1 MNADAR
7 KAKPSA
13 APPALV
19 DGWIQNQPR
28 NSRTAYLVAIDKRSG
43 QLVGDHETKWPRN
56 DMSRHGAADRIRP
69 HETHGRYPTTPA
81 RGTNQPSTRPR
92 REEAG
97 KSAVTSGGR
106 RRGRTP
112 GG

>member
-28 NSRTAYLVAIDKRSG
+28 NPRTAYLVAIDKRSG
-43 QLVGDHETKWPRN
+43 QLVGDAGLFVRSIHSRQGEIGWGVISGRSGQGFGTEIGRALLRLAFDTLGLHRVLPSAEPR
-56 DMSRHGAADRIRP
+56 I
-69 HETHGRYPTTPA
+69 
-81 RGTNQPSTRPR
+81 
-92 REEAG
+92 
-97 KSAVTSGGR
+97 R
-106 RRGRTP
+106 RRG
-112 GG
+112 G